1 MSLERPALHP
11 PLHAVLFD
19 MDGTL
24 VDSEGAHWQAWVRVL
39 RRWSV
44 ELDFATYCAHHAGM
58 PTIDNA
64 VDVQRRYALPTSVD
78 ALVQAKVDET
88 RAHLAREGY
97 PLQPAARATLDW
109 CQAHGLRTAVV
120 TGASREAIHTV
131 LGPHGLLPRFDTL
144 VGLDDVPRNKPHPDG
159 YQLALQRLGLQP
171 EEAVA
176 FEDSQHGLA
185 AAVAAGVPAIA
196 IPTPISAGHDFRRAT
211 AVCTDLVAATDWLS
225 AHRTLP
231 R

>member
-1 MSLERPALHP
+1 MTL
-11 PLHAVLFD
+11 PLLKAVLFD

-64 VDVQRRYALPTSVD
+64 RDVLQRYALPTTVE
-78 ALVQAKVDET
+78 ALVQGKVDET

-97 PLQPAARATLDW
+97 PLQPATCATLAW
-109 CQAHGLRTAVV
+109 CHAHGLRTAVV
-120 TGASREAIHTV
+120 TGASQEAIHAV
-131 LGPHGLLPRFDTL
+131 LGPHGLLPGFDTL

-159 YQLALQRLGLQP
+159 YQLALRRLGLTP
-171 EEAVA
+171 GEAVA

-185 AAVAAGVPAIA
+185 AAVAAGVTAIA
-196 IPTPISAGHDFRRAT
+196 IPTPISAEHDFRGA
-211 AVCTDLVAATDWLS
+211 AAICADLVAATDWV
-225 AHRTLP
+225 ARHFTLP

>member
-1 MSLERPALHP
+1 MTLPTLK
-11 PLHAVLFD
+11 AVLFD

-39 RRWSV
+39 RRHGV
-44 ELDFATYCAHHAGM
+44 ELDETTYRTHHAGM
-58 PTIDNA
+58 PTLDNA
-64 VDVQRRYALPTSVD
+64 IDVQRRWRLSATVD
-78 ALVQAKVDET
+78 ELVQAKTDET

-97 PLQPAARATLDW
+97 PLQPATRATLDW
-109 CQAHGLRTAVV
+109 CQAHGLRCAVV
-120 TGASREAIHTV
+120 TGASQEAIHTV
-131 LGPHGLLPRFDTL
+131 LGPHGLLDRFDTL
-144 VGLDDVPRNKPHPDG
+144 IGLDDVARNKPHPDC
-159 YQLALQRLGLQP
+159 YQLALTRFGLLP

-196 IPTPISAGHDFRRAT
+196 IPTPISAEHDFRRAT
-211 AVCTDLVAATDWLS
+211 AICPDLVAATDWLVR
-225 AHRTLP
+225 HRSLP

>member
-1 MSLERPALHP
+1 MTHP
-11 PLHAVLFD
+11 TLKAVLFD

-39 RRWSV
+39 RRFGV
-44 ELDFATYCAHHAGM
+44 ELDETTYRRHHAGM
-58 PTIDNA
+58 PTLDNA
-64 VDVQRRYALPTSVD
+64 VDVQRRYGLSATVD

-97 PLQPAARATLDW
+97 PLQPATLATLDW
-109 CQAHGLRTAVV
+109 CHAHGLRCAVV
-120 TGASREAIHTV
+120 TGASQEAIHTV
-131 LGPHGLLPRFDTL
+131 LGPHGVLDRFDTL
-144 VGLDDVPRNKPHPDG
+144 IGLDDVPRNKPHPDC
-159 YQLALQRLGLQP
+159 YQLALTRFELQP

-196 IPTPISAGHDFRRAT
+196 IPTPISAEHDFRRA
-211 AVCTDLVAATDWLS
+211 AAICPDLVAATDWLTR
-225 AHRTLP
+225 HRTLP